1 MTKRTNRKKQHLLYK
16 LDTYFYVEFTH
27 VLILRSVT
35 FSGNSVFVSI
45 FADNKFE
52 DLHELKFS
60 KIKLQLIC
68 TIEHILFLILESPRA
83 EMCRKQTL
91 EKKTICT
98 FLTLILK
105 LYVLKDLLKNI
116 VLSNHCIDC
125 SLCLPSMGNNHILSH
140 HI

>member
-1 MTKRTNRKKQHLLYK
+1 
-16 LDTYFYVEFTH
+16 
-27 VLILRSVT
+27 LILRSVT

-91 EKKTICT
+91 EKKNHLHISNIDSKIIRFKGFTKKYSFIES
-98 FLTLILK
+98 
-105 LYVLKDLLKNI
+105 LY
-116 VLSNHCIDC
+116 
-125 SLCLPSMGNNHILSH
+125 
-140 HI
+140 